1 MNEVLGMV
9 MGRGRLLVR
18 VEYLKITCLLNGY
31 VYLNGFL
38 LSLVVG
44 VIIVK
49 VIPTTVGTA
58 WLVNM

>member
-1 MNEVLGMV
+1 MV
-9 MGRGRLLVR
+9 MGRGRLLAR